1 MQNEYP
7 ANFKYITEVLDPVEI
22 YVECFLDLVNNSI
35 WVNSSDQM
43 YSSFTYHH
51 GIIWI
56 ILFCIHK
63 KDSNKDSGN

>member
-35 WVNSSDQM
+35 
-43 YSSFTYHH
+43 
-51 GIIWI
+51 
-56 ILFCIHK
+56 
-63 KDSNKDSGN
+63 